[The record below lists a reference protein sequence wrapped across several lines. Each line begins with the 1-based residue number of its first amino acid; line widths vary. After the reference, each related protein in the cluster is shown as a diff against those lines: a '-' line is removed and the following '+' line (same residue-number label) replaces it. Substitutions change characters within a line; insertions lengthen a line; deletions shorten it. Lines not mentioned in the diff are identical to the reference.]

1 MLHTNERIL
10 ATLEIGQLNEM
21 QITAQESILKS
32 DSVLLV
38 SPTGSGKTL
47 AFLLATLQLL
57 EEQINGTQCLILL
70 PTRELAIQIE
80 QVWKRMRTGYKVN
93 VCYGG
98 HSIDVEIKNLAQAPT
113 VLIGTPGR
121 ILDHIQ
127 KRSFD
132 TNAIKILVLDEFDKS
147 LEVGFHEEIAAIIA
161 AIPNIEKRILVSA
174 TKSVE
179 IPAFTGV
186 KALDIL
192 DFSVPH
198 AVNEKLS
205 LKLVRTDDKDKFD
218 ILLRLL
224 CSLDSEPAL
233 IFFNHR
239 DATERAA
246 ELLNK
251 AGILTA
257 FYHGGMDQDD
267 RERAI
272 SRFRNGSINYLVA
285 TDIAARGLDIASI
298 QHVIHYHLPK
308 FENEFIHRNGRT
320 ARMHALGNSFIILS
334 KEEILP
340 NFIEADL
347 ESFIPQIDGA
357 LPKPPTYETIY
368 ISGGKKNKLNKTD
381 IVGFFIQKGRLDKS
395 DIQLIE
401 VKDFMSFAAV
411 KKKKVPAF
419 LQAIKEEKMK
429 GKKYKIE
436 VLR

>member
-1 MLHTNERIL
+1 MLNTNERIL

-113 VLIGTPGR
+113 LLIGTPGR

-246 ELLNK
+246 QLLNK

-285 TDIAARGLDIASI
+285 TDIAARGLDISSI

-347 ESFIPQIDGA
+347 ESFIPPLDGA
-357 LPKPPTYETIY
+357 LPNPPTYETIY

-411 KKKKVPAF
+411 KKNKVPAF

>member
-192 DFSVPH
+192 DFSVPN

-246 ELLNK
+246 QLLNK

-285 TDIAARGLDIASI
+285 TDIAARGLDISSI

-347 ESFIPQIDGA
+347 ESFIPPLDGA
-357 LPKPPTYETIY
+357 LPNPPTYETIY

-411 KKKKVPAF
+411 KKNKVPAF
-419 LQAIKEEKMK
+419 LQAIKEQKMK

>member
-161 AIPNIEKRILVSA
+161 SIPNIEKRILVSA

-192 DFSVPH
+192 DFSVPN

-246 ELLNK
+246 QLLNK

-285 TDIAARGLDIASI
+285 TDIAARGLDISSI

-347 ESFIPQIDGA
+347 ESFIPPLDGA
-357 LPKPPTYETIY
+357 LPNPPTYETIY

-411 KKKKVPAF
+411 KKNKVPAF
-419 LQAIKEEKMK
+419 LQAIKEQKMK

>member
-21 QITAQESILKS
+21 QITSQESSLKS

-192 DFSVPH
+192 DFSVPN

-246 ELLNK
+246 QLLNK

-285 TDIAARGLDIASI
+285 TDIAARGLDISSI

-347 ESFIPQIDGA
+347 ESFIPPLDGA
-357 LPKPPTYETIY
+357 LPNPPTYETIY

-411 KKKKVPAF
+411 KKNKVPAF
-419 LQAIKEEKMK
+419 LQAIKEQKMK

>member
-1 MLHTNERIL
+1 MLNTNERIL

-192 DFSVPH
+192 DFSVPN

-246 ELLNK
+246 QLLNK

-285 TDIAARGLDIASI
+285 TDIAARGLDISSI

-340 NFIEADL
+340 SFIEADL
-347 ESFIPQIDGA
+347 ESFIPPFDGA
-357 LPKPPTYETIY
+357 LPNPPTYETIY

-411 KKKKVPAF
+411 KKNKVPAF
-419 LQAIKEEKMK
+419 LQAIKEQKMK

>member
-1 MLHTNERIL
+1 MLNTNERIL

-161 AIPNIEKRILVSA
+161 AIPNIEKRIL
-174 TKSVE
+174 
-179 IPAFTGV
+179 
-186 KALDIL
+186 LD
-192 DFSVPH
+192 
-198 AVNEKLS
+198 
-205 LKLVRTDDKDKFD
+205 
-218 ILLRLL
+218 
-224 CSLDSEPAL
+224 
-233 IFFNHR
+233 
-239 DATERAA
+239 
-246 ELLNK
+246 
-251 AGILTA
+251 
-257 FYHGGMDQDD
+257 
-267 RERAI
+267 
-272 SRFRNGSINYLVA
+272 
-285 TDIAARGLDIASI
+285 
-298 QHVIHYHLPK
+298 
-308 FENEFIHRNGRT
+308 
-320 ARMHALGNSFIILS
+320 
-334 KEEILP
+334 
-340 NFIEADL
+340 
-347 ESFIPQIDGA
+347 
-357 LPKPPTYETIY
+357 
-368 ISGGKKNKLNKTD
+368 
-381 IVGFFIQKGRLDKS
+381 
-395 DIQLIE
+395 
-401 VKDFMSFAAV
+401 
-411 KKKKVPAF
+411 
-419 LQAIKEEKMK
+419 
-429 GKKYKIE
+429 
-436 VLR
+436 

>member
-1 MLHTNERIL
+1 MLNTNERIL

-246 ELLNK
+246 QLLNK

-285 TDIAARGLDIASI
+285 TDIAARGLDISSI

-347 ESFIPQIDGA
+347 ESFIPPLDGA
-357 LPKPPTYETIY
+357 LPNPPTYETIY

-411 KKKKVPAF
+411 KKNKVPAF
-419 LQAIKEEKMK
+419 LQAIKEQKMK

>member
-1 MLHTNERIL
+1 MLNTNERIL

-80 QVWKRMRTGYKVN
+80 QVWKRMRTEYKVN

-174 TKSVE
+174 TRSVE

-192 DFSVPH
+192 DFSVPN

-246 ELLNK
+246 QLLNK

-285 TDIAARGLDIASI
+285 TDIAARGLDISSI

-347 ESFIPQIDGA
+347 ESFIPPLDGT
-357 LPKPPTYETIY
+357 LPNPPTYETIY

-411 KKKKVPAF
+411 KKNKVPAF
-419 LQAIKEEKMK
+419 LQAIKEQKMK

>member
-1 MLHTNERIL
+1 MLNTNERIL

-113 VLIGTPGR
+113 LLIGTPGR

-161 AIPNIEKRILVSA
+161 SIPNIEKRILVSA

-186 KALDIL
+186 KTLDIL

-246 ELLNK
+246 QLLNK

-285 TDIAARGLDIASI
+285 TDIAARGLDISSI

-347 ESFIPQIDGA
+347 ESFIPPLDGD
-357 LPKPPTYETIY
+357 LPNPPTYETIY

-411 KKKKVPAF
+411 KKNKVPAF
-419 LQAIKEEKMK
+419 LQAIKEQKMK

>member
-1 MLHTNERIL
+1 MLNTNERIL

-21 QITAQESILKS
+21 QITAQELILKS

-246 ELLNK
+246 QLLNK

-285 TDIAARGLDIASI
+285 TDIAARGLDISSI

-347 ESFIPQIDGA
+347 ESFIPPLDGA
-357 LPKPPTYETIY
+357 LPNPPTYETIY

-411 KKKKVPAF
+411 KKNKVPAF
-419 LQAIKEEKMK
+419 LQAIKEQKMK

>member
-1 MLHTNERIL
+1 MLNTNERIL

-113 VLIGTPGR
+113 LLIGTPGR

-161 AIPNIEKRILVSA
+161 SIPNIEKRILVSA

-251 AGILTA
+251 AGVLTA

-285 TDIAARGLDIASI
+285 TDIAARGLDISSI

-347 ESFIPQIDGA
+347 ESFIPPLDGD
-357 LPKPPTYETIY
+357 LPNPPTYETIY

>member
-246 ELLNK
+246 QLLNK

-285 TDIAARGLDIASI
+285 TDIAARGLDISSI

-347 ESFIPQIDGA
+347 ESFIPPLDGA
-357 LPKPPTYETIY
+357 LPNPPTYETIY

-381 IVGFFIQKGRLDKS
+381 IVGFFIQQGRLDKS

-411 KKKKVPAF
+411 KKNKVPAL
-419 LQAIKEEKMK
+419 LQAIKEQKMK

>member
-161 AIPNIEKRILVSA
+161 SIPNIEKRILVSA

-251 AGILTA
+251 AGVLTA

-347 ESFIPQIDGA
+347 ESFIPPLDGD
-357 LPKPPTYETIY
+357 LPNPPTYETIY

-411 KKKKVPAF
+411 KKNKVPAF
-419 LQAIKEEKMK
+419 LQAIKEQKMK

>member
-1 MLHTNERIL
+1 MLNTNERIL

-161 AIPNIEKRILVSA
+161 SIPNIEKRILVSA

-186 KALDIL
+186 KTLDIL

-251 AGILTA
+251 AGVLTA

-347 ESFIPQIDGA
+347 ESFIPPLDGD
-357 LPKPPTYETIY
+357 LPNPPTYETIY

-411 KKKKVPAF
+411 KKNKVPAF
-419 LQAIKEEKMK
+419 LQAIKEQKMK

>member
-1 MLHTNERIL
+1 MLNTNERIL

-113 VLIGTPGR
+113 ILIGTPGR

-246 ELLNK
+246 QLLNK

-285 TDIAARGLDIASI
+285 TDIAARGLDISSI

-347 ESFIPQIDGA
+347 ESFIPPLDGA
-357 LPKPPTYETIY
+357 LPNPPTYETIY

-411 KKKKVPAF
+411 KKNKVPAF
-419 LQAIKEEKMK
+419 LQAIKEQKMK

>member
-1 MLHTNERIL
+1 MLNTNERIL

-113 VLIGTPGR
+113 LLIGTPGR

-246 ELLNK
+246 QLLNK

-285 TDIAARGLDIASI
+285 TDIAARGLDISSI

-347 ESFIPQIDGA
+347 ESFM
-357 LPKPPTYETIY
+357 KPFTLVE
-368 ISGGKKNKLNKTD
+368 GKKTN
-381 IVGFFIQKGRLDKS
+381 
-395 DIQLIE
+395 
-401 VKDFMSFAAV
+401 
-411 KKKKVPAF
+411 
-419 LQAIKEEKMK
+419 
-429 GKKYKIE
+429 
-436 VLR
+436 

>member
-1 MLHTNERIL
+1 MLNTNERIL

-113 VLIGTPGR
+113 LLIGTPGR

-161 AIPNIEKRILVSA
+161 SIPNIEKRILVSA

-186 KALDIL
+186 KTLDIL

-251 AGILTA
+251 AGVLTA

-347 ESFIPQIDGA
+347 ESFIPPLDGD
-357 LPKPPTYETIY
+357 LPNPPTYETIY

-411 KKKKVPAF
+411 KKNKVPAF
-419 LQAIKEEKMK
+419 LQAIKEQKMK

>member
-1 MLHTNERIL
+1 MLNTNERIL

-113 VLIGTPGR
+113 LLIGTPGR

-246 ELLNK
+246 QLLNK

-285 TDIAARGLDIASI
+285 TDIAARGLDISSI

-347 ESFIPQIDGA
+347 ESFIPPLDGA
-357 LPKPPTYETIY
+357 LPNPPTYETIY

-411 KKKKVPAF
+411 KKNKVPAF
-419 LQAIKEEKMK
+419 LQAIKEQKMK

>member
-1 MLHTNERIL
+1 MLNTNERIL

-113 VLIGTPGR
+113 LLIGTPGR

-161 AIPNIEKRILVSA
+161 SIPNIEKRILVSA

-186 KALDIL
+186 KTLDIL

-251 AGILTA
+251 AGVLTA

-347 ESFIPQIDGA
+347 ESFIPPLDGA
-357 LPKPPTYETIY
+357 LPNPPTYETIY

-411 KKKKVPAF
+411 KKNKVPAF

>member
-1 MLHTNERIL
+1 MLNTNERIL

-246 ELLNK
+246 QLLNK

-285 TDIAARGLDIASI
+285 TDIAARGLDISSI

-340 NFIEADL
+340 SFIEADL
-347 ESFIPQIDGA
+347 ESFIPPLDGA
-357 LPKPPTYETIY
+357 LPNPPTYETIY

-411 KKKKVPAF
+411 KKNKVPAF
-419 LQAIKEEKMK
+419 LQAIKEQKMK

>member
-161 AIPNIEKRILVSA
+161 SIPNIEKRILVSA

-246 ELLNK
+246 QLLNK

-347 ESFIPQIDGA
+347 ESFIPPLDGD
-357 LPKPPTYETIY
+357 LPNPPTYETIY

-411 KKKKVPAF
+411 KKNKVPAF
-419 LQAIKEEKMK
+419 LQAIKEQKMK

>member
-1 MLHTNERIL
+1 MLNTNERIL

-192 DFSVPH
+192 DFSVPN

-246 ELLNK
+246 QLLNK

-285 TDIAARGLDIASI
+285 TDIAARGLDISSI

-347 ESFIPQIDGA
+347 ESFIPPLDGA
-357 LPKPPTYETIY
+357 LPNPPTYETIY

-411 KKKKVPAF
+411 KKNKVPAF
-419 LQAIKEEKMK
+419 LQAIKEQKMK

>member
-161 AIPNIEKRILVSA
+161 SIPNIEKRILVSA

-186 KALDIL
+186 KTLDIL

-251 AGILTA
+251 AGVLTA

-347 ESFIPQIDGA
+347 ESFIPRIDGD
-357 LPKPPTYETIY
+357 LPNPPTYETIY

-395 DIQLIE
+395 DIHLIE

-411 KKKKVPAF
+411 KKNKVPAF
-419 LQAIKEEKMK
+419 LQAIKEQKMK

>member
-1 MLHTNERIL
+1 MLNTNERIL

-113 VLIGTPGR
+113 LLIGTPGR

-161 AIPNIEKRILVSA
+161 SIPNIEKRILVSA

-186 KALDIL
+186 KTLDIL

-251 AGILTA
+251 AGVLTA

-347 ESFIPQIDGA
+347 ESFIPPLDGA
-357 LPKPPTYETIY
+357 LPNPPTYETIY

-411 KKKKVPAF
+411 KKNKVPAF
-419 LQAIKEEKMK
+419 LQAIKEQKMK

>member
-161 AIPNIEKRILVSA
+161 SIPNIEKRILVSA

-246 ELLNK
+246 QLLNK

-347 ESFIPQIDGA
+347 ESFIPPLDGD
-357 LPKPPTYETIY
+357 LPNPPTYETIY

-411 KKKKVPAF
+411 KKNKVHAF
-419 LQAIKEEKMK
+419 LQAIKEQKMK